1 MKRQMTHEEHVE
13 LAATLYPAFRE
24 VREAYA
30 ILCVK
35 LGVTHPATRK
45 IARVRN
51 SFERARMELDKAYHA
66 VTSDAQFQEKAHVYF
81 GGRSDS

>member
-1 MKRQMTHEEHVE
+1 MKKQMTHKEHVE
-13 LAATLYPAFRE
+13 LAATLHPAFRE

-45 IARVRN
+45 IAQVKN
-51 SFERARMELDKAYHA
+51 NFERARMELDKAYHA
-66 VTSDAQFQEKAHVYF
+66 VTSDAQFQEKGHVYF